1 MLFEIWGNNQQ
12 ILEALK
18 LFDEEAKTE
27 YKASILRAKQI
38 LATMGQQLH
47 LPDEWMMIYWE
58 QDYRIYVRFPFTTPM
73 IIKLYRRHKSMEKNL
88 RKFLE
93 HKGIQ
98 AKVKWKNEQE
108 ENEICSKTGG

>member
-18 LFDEEAKTE
+18 LFDDEAKVE

-38 LATMGQQLH
+38 LATMGQQLP

-58 QDYRIYVRFPFTTPM
+58 QDYRVYVRFPFATPM

-98 AKVKWKNEQE
+98 AKVKWKTEAEEQ
-108 ENEICSKTGG
+108 EICSRM

>member
-18 LFDEEAKTE
+18 FFDEEAKAE
-27 YKASILRAKQI
+27 YKASIQRAKQI
-38 LATMGQQLH
+38 LATMGQQLP

-58 QDYRIYVRFPFTTPM
+58 QDNRVYVRFPFTTPM

-88 RKFLE
+88 FKFL
-93 HKGIQ
+93 KSRNID
-98 AKVKWKNEQE
+98 AKVKWKNEKE
-108 ENEICSKTGG
+108 EQEICSK